1 MFVNL
6 FLSFGSIIELNPLI
20 NSTTNSS
27 FESIFGNALKMP
39 RLMLIFDKQHLSKR
53 TCDCY
58 KNLKIM

>member
-39 RLMLIFDKQHLSKR
+39 RLILIFDKQHL
-53 TCDCY
+53 
-58 KNLKIM
+58 